1 MNQLKVISHNGQLVT
16 ESREVAK
23 MTDKRHAD
31 LIRDIEN
38 YKSVLDQN
46 AKLRSDQ
53 NSKMSSDD
61 FFIETSYQAG
71 TGRNYKCFLLTRKGC
86 NMVANKM
93 TGEKGVLFT
102 AEYVTRFEEMEQ
114 KLQQPNDLVTNYL
127 SMSEEDRAIAFFNSQ
142 KEKKQIEQQRQE
154 ELPYT
159 NFGKAVS
166 NSSAA
171 INIGAFSKLMYDK
184 YGIKLGR
191 NKMFQWLRD
200 NGFLIKSGR
209 ERNQPKQQFIEQGLF
224 TTTVTMV
231 SRTEGDVE
239 SVTTLITGKGQIKL
253 SNKLI
258 SEFSTLNQRGVI

>member
-1 MNQLKVISHNGQLVT
+1 MNQLQVFENKLFKVTAKIINGEPSFDVEQ
-16 ESREVAK
+16 VAK
-23 MTDKRHAD
+23 SLGLTQSKGSSVFVRWERVNNYLPKNSPVVGKGDFIPEPLVYKLAFKAAND
-31 LIRDIEN
+31 IAEKFQDWLAIEVIPSIR
-38 YKSVLDQN
+38 K
-46 AKLRSDQ
+46 
-53 NSKMSSDD
+53 
-61 FFIETSYQAG
+61 TGSYQVG
-71 TGRNYKCFLLTRKGC
+71 
-86 NMVANKM
+86 
-93 TGEKGVLFT
+93 
-102 AEYVTRFEEMEQ
+102 
-114 KLQQPNDLVTNYL
+114 PNDLVTNYL

-171 INIGAFSKLMYDK
+171 INIGAFSKLMYDEH
-184 YGIKLGR
+184 GIRLGR

-239 SVTTLITGKGQIKL
+239 SVTTLVTGKGQIKL

>member
-23 MTDKRHAD
+23 MINKEHKI
-31 LIRDIEN
+31 LLRDIRKYIEYMGTKMN
-38 YKSVLDQN
+38 P
-46 AKLRSDQ
+46 
-53 NSKMSSDD
+53 SK
-61 FFIETSYQAG
+61 FFIESYYQDAY
-71 TGRNYKCFLLTRKGC
+71 GRNKVHFLLTRKGC
-86 NMVANKM
+86 DMVANKM

-171 INIGAFSKLMYDK
+171 INIGAFSKLMYEAWHQV
-184 YGIKLGR
+184 R
-191 NKMFQWLRD
+191 
-200 NGFLIKSGR
+200 
-209 ERNQPKQQFIEQGLF
+209 PK
-224 TTTVTMV
+224 
-231 SRTEGDVE
+231 
-239 SVTTLITGKGQIKL
+239 
-253 SNKLI
+253 
-258 SEFSTLNQRGVI
+258 

>member
-1 MNQLKVISHNGQLVT
+1 MNKLTKMFEGNQLRIIEQNNEPWFVANDVCKILDIKNTTQA
-16 ESREVAK
+16 VAK
-23 MTDKRHAD
+23 LDNDERSMFNIGRQGNTNLINEYGLYNLVLGSRKPEAKQFKRWVTHEVIPS
-31 LIRDIEN
+31 IR
-38 YKSVLDQN
+38 K
-46 AKLRSDQ
+46 
-53 NSKMSSDD
+53 
-61 FFIETSYQAG
+61 TGSYQVG
-71 TGRNYKCFLLTRKGC
+71 
-86 NMVANKM
+86 
-93 TGEKGVLFT
+93 
-102 AEYVTRFEEMEQ
+102 Q
-114 KLQQPNDLVTNYL
+114 NDLVTNYL

-171 INIGAFSKLMYDK
+171 INIGAFSKLMYDEH
-184 YGIKLGR
+184 GIKLGR

-239 SVTTLITGKGQIKL
+239 SVTTLVTGKGQIKL